1 MVKFINNQ
9 TGSSMLEMLGVLTI
23 IGMVGMG
30 TIKFIGSVQNVF
42 VQNMVVSEARDLQK
56 AISDRYKFE
65 GNYDNLFN
73 NRSCSDTPDT
83 VAQFLCG
90 ACEGC
95 NSKDRLAPFQM
106 CSNGKLHHRGG
117 GSVRVC
123 AYDDEHKHYVMFFEG
138 LTDRSCTAL
147 AQVNWYTRQKSDI
160 YRMVIN
166 SGIAGK
172 ELAVESPFTKTEGS
186 VVFPIT
192 ASQAMAACSNGDTN
206 NDIQLVF
213 F

>member
-1 MVKFINNQ
+1 MIKIRNNQ
-9 TGSSMLEMLGVLTI
+9 KGSSMVEMLGVLTI
-23 IGMVGMG
+23 LAILGMG
-30 TIKFIGSVQNVF
+30 TIKFIGGVQNVF
-42 VQNMVVSEARDLQK
+42 IQNMVVSEARDLQK
-56 AISDRYKFE
+56 VISDRYKFE
-65 GNYDNLFN
+65 GNYKSLFES
-73 NRSCSDTPDT
+73 RSCDDEPDT

-95 NSKDRLAPFQM
+95 NSQDRMAPFQM

-123 AYDDEHKHYVMFFEG
+123 KYDDAYKHYVMFFEG

-160 YRMVIN
+160 YRMIIN
-166 SGIAGK
+166 SGITNK

-192 ASQAMAACSNGDTN
+192 ASQAMTACSNGDSN